1 MSSSEVS
8 KYIWV
13 AFIVVS
19 RFSDVWYQSLSQK
32 ACASAHVVPP
42 VFYCQVSYPWS
53 CNKRESI
60 ILRVLVIT
68 CNMIN
73 PMKRLHQKNH
83 LCNQRNAFF
92 LCDWVLKSY
101 QWAAHRTRPRVHSQ
115 KQAHIVDFLSH
126 KPTYKVLMQTWK
138 IPQLAHQICCW
149 EFSENVRKL
158 VSLFTITSVQM
169 RKFFLFFIYFHTFFY

>member
-19 RFSDVWYQSLSQK
+19 RFSDVWYQSLSQR
-32 ACASAHVVPP
+32 ACASARVV
-42 VFYCQVSYPWS
+42 VKHTLS
-53 CNKRESI
+53 EGI

-83 LCNQRNAFF
+83 LRNQRNAFF
-92 LCDWVLKSY
+92 LCH
-101 QWAAHRTRPRVHSQ
+101 WAPLRTLSIKILSMSRTPHKAMCPLTETSTYCRLSFT
-115 KQAHIVDFLSH
+115 QAHIQSPDAKMKNTTAGTPDL
-126 KPTYKVLMQTWK
+126 LLGIQ
-138 IPQLAHQICCW
+138 
-149 EFSENVRKL
+149 RKL
-158 VSLFTITSVQM
+158 QEIS
-169 RKFFLFFIYFHTFFY
+169 

>member
-19 RFSDVWYQSLSQK
+19 RFSDVWYQSLSQR
-32 ACASAHVVPP
+32 ACASARVVPP
-42 VFYCQVSYPWS
+42 VLYCQVSYPWS

-60 ILRVLVIT
+60 ILHVLVIT

-73 PMKRLHQKNH
+73 TMKKNH

-101 QWAAHRTRPRVHSQ
+101 QWAAHRTRCPLTKTSTYCRLSFT
-115 KQAHIVDFLSH
+115 QAHIQSPDAKMKNTTASTPDL
-126 KPTYKVLMQTWK
+126 LLGIQWK
-138 IPQLAHQICCW
+138 LQEI
-149 EFSENVRKL
+149 S
-158 VSLFTITSVQM
+158 
-169 RKFFLFFIYFHTFFY
+169 